1 MTRKTKKFS
10 LGVKIA
16 SILSCLALTAVGFA
30 SWLILKPAQTVN
42 RSGSFEV
49 YTVEENNLSI
59 TVTPENNTTITWGKD
74 DRVAA
79 SSDWLI
85 AQDDVKAQNLTATFN
100 VTVESNPMNLDEV
113 ISATRVVFDMKNALS
128 AYQAAVTNGIIA
140 MPTITVNGADAN
152 IDYDDLA
159 TNGIITVDVDPKA
172 SVKSMSFTVVVT
184 FAWGTNGNPYT
195 YYNGLTYSAE
205 NAEAAKTALGLVYQ
219 LNDKTFALSFNTVPK
234 G

>member
-30 SWLILKPAQTVN
+30 SWLILKPAETVD

-59 TVTPENNTTITWGKD
+59 TVTPEDNTTITWGKD
-74 DRVAA
+74 DRTAQ

-85 AQDDVKAQNLTATFN
+85 AQSDVKAQNLTATFN
-100 VTVESNPMNLDEV
+100 VTVASDKMNLDEV
-113 ISATRVVFDMKNALS
+113 ISGTTVQFDMTNALS
-128 AYQAAVTNGIIA
+128 AYQAAVDNGIIA
-140 MPTITVNGADAN
+140 MPTITVNGQN
-152 IDYDDLA
+152 A
-159 TNGIITVDVDPKA
+159 TLKDGIATA
-172 SVKSMSFTVVVT
+172 SVAPTAGVKTMSFTVVVT
-184 FAWGTNGNPYT
+184 FAWGANGNPYT
-195 YYNGLTYSAE
+195 YYNGLGYSAD
-205 NAEAAKTALGLVYQ
+205 NAEAARTALGLVYQ
-219 LNDKTFALSFNTVPK
+219 LNDKTFALSFNTAAK